1 LLLLPSIWRDPE
13 EKQKKKPTKKIDPT
27 AQARSSI
34 RRRLPV
40 HDQGNRSRG
49 RVAREATIVPPPRFE
64 RSPPPVPAI
73 SVRYSRRNGVPPI
86 STLLEHADRSTAL
99 PPPPPP
105 VPHSRNYYSLDQ
117 RERELRLSLD
127 DLHAQAARLRRDAQD
142 FIQSSGEQHGDQWT
156 EAERRSLL
164 ETAAAAQSRR
174 PNSVIMRRRYHPE
187 ASPDDLA
194 TSSAAPPAES
204 AERTSRSVLPTPPLE
219 SSEPDGDSLFLPESR
234 TTIGRPSHP
243 LSRSWRAGSPVNGL
257 GDRNRS
263 PTPADA
269 WEIMESTIEPD
280 TTLPS
285 ADSSF
290 ATVPAT
296 SSFASSTDTTITEP
310 ERGMAVGGTTRRS
323 THENEEDGNEGEDS
337 GSDSVSSAD
346 VDCTDEEYLAQA
358 EEFAREMYFSEIA
371 TSEGRIRVRNLLRPS
386 DRSSRTIDVGF
397 RLIDDALNTQE
408 GRERVTNLHSNDA
421 IHRAVRFR
429 DTARRHPDR
438 SPPYRPNSPPATSQE
453 PPSANP
459 VSPPSGDRD
468 GSFIFFG
475 DLISDDQDLESMR
488 RVARRLANRDEVPD
502 DFWASMGVNVRLGP
516 RHQRRAHRERALE
529 RVRGARVERGN
540 ARL

>member
-1 LLLLPSIWRDPE
+1 M
-13 EKQKKKPTKKIDPT
+13 
-27 AQARSSI
+27 
-34 RRRLPV
+34 
-40 HDQGNRSRG
+40 
-49 RVAREATIVPPPRFE
+49 
-64 RSPPPVPAI
+64 
-73 SVRYSRRNGVPPI
+73 PPI
-86 STLLEHADRSTAL
+86 ATLLEHADRSIAL

-105 VPHSRNYYSLDQ
+105 VPQSRNYYSLDQ

-142 FIQSSGEQHGDQWT
+142 FIHSSGEQNDQWT

-174 PNSVIMRRRYHPE
+174 PNSVIMRRRYRPE
-187 ASPDDLA
+187 ASPEDDAA
-194 TSSAAPPAES
+194 TSSASGTDPLAQG
-204 AERTSRSVLPTPPLE
+204 AERISRSVLPTPPLE
-219 SSEPDGDSLFLPESR
+219 SSEPDGDSLYHAESR
-234 TTIGRPSHP
+234 TTIGRPTHP

-296 SSFASSTDTTITEP
+296 SSFASSNGTTITEP
-310 ERGMAVGGTTRRS
+310 DHGMEVGGATRRS
-323 THENEEDGNEGEDS
+323 THGDEEDGNEGEDS
-337 GSDSVSSAD
+337 GSDSSVD

-371 TSEGRIRVRNLLRPS
+371 TPDGRIRVRNLLRPS
-386 DRSSRTIDVGF
+386 DRSSRTVDVGF

-502 DFWASMGVNVRLGP
+502 DFWASMGVNVQLEP